1 MADGKMINIGCGAIH
16 HPDWI
21 NLDIASDDPAV
32 MPVDITRGLPFASAS
47 VSVCY
52 SSHVLEHM
60 DRQAARFMLDECFR
74 VLQSGGVLRLV
85 VPDLEA
91 IAREYLTI
99 LEKLVQ
105 GDSSRAQDYDWIMLE
120 MYDQV
125 ARNRAGGEMVTF
137 LTRLAPKSRA
147 YVISRI
153 GDEAERI
160 WESAVATAKSA
171 PSVTSMQAW
180 HKRFNHFRLQL
191 ASLIVRLIA
200 GRAAATSLIRGVFR
214 DSGEVHQWMYDR
226 YSLGRL
232 LEQAGFTAVKVCKA
246 HESSIVGFDA
256 YDLDTKSG
264 KVRKPD
270 SLFIEAL
277 KP

>member
-1 MADGKMINIGCGAIH
+1 MSKINIGCGEIY

-21 NLDIASDDPAV
+21 NLDIASDNPLVLA
-32 MPVDITRGLPFASAS
+32 VDITRGLPFNSETVTA
-47 VSVCY
+47 CY

-60 DRQAARFMLDECFR
+60 DHRAARLMLDECFR
-74 VLQSGGVLRLV
+74 VLASGGVLRLA

-99 LEKLVQ
+99 LDRLVQ
-105 GDSSRAQDYDWIMLE
+105 GDTNRAQDYEWIMLE

-125 ARNRAGGEMVTF
+125 ARNRAGGEMSTF
-137 LTRLAPKSRA
+137 LTRLDPSARG
-147 YVISRI
+147 YIVSRI
-153 GDEAERI
+153 GGEAERI
-160 WESAVATAKSA
+160 WGRAAATENPA
-171 PSVTSMQAW
+171 PRVTDLQTW
-180 HKRFNHFRLQL
+180 RKRFNRYRLRL
-191 ASLIVRLIA
+191 ARLLVRLVA
-200 GRAAATSLIRGVFR
+200 GRAAATSLERGVFR
-214 DSGEVHQWMYDR
+214 DGGEVHQWMYDR

-232 LEQAGFTAVKVCKA
+232 LEQVGFTAVQVCSA
-246 HESSIVGFDA
+246 DESRIPGFVG
-256 YDLDTKSG
+256 YDLDTEGG